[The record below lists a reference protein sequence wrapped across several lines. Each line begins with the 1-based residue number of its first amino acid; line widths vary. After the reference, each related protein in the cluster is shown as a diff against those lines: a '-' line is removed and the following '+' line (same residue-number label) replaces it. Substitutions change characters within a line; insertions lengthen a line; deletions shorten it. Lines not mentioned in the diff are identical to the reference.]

1 MWAGRQ
7 WQGAGSPSSLQDCLG
22 PQWESQRQ
30 RAKEPVSMRPFQ
42 RWWVQWECFR
52 VQAMRGE
59 WNPVLPWHLGH
70 GARGA
75 LGGGVYMDVSTE
87 GTDSDCQGL

>member
-1 MWAGRQ
+1 
-7 WQGAGSPSSLQDCLG
+7 
-22 PQWESQRQ
+22 
-30 RAKEPVSMRPFQ
+30 
-42 RWWVQWECFR
+42 
-52 VQAMRGE
+52 MRGE